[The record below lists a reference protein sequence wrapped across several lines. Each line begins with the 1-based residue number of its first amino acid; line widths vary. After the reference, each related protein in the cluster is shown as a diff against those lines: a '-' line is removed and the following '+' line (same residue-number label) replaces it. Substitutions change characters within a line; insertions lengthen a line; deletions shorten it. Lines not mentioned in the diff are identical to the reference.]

1 MSLSLPQTER
11 RILTVAEI
19 TNDIKNLVEDNFP
32 SVWLRGEIS
41 NFKAYGSGHH
51 YFTLKDSE
59 SQLSA
64 VMFRGFNRHL
74 KFQPEDGM
82 SVIVHGRLTVYEVR
96 GNYQILVDYME
107 PDGVGALQMA
117 FEQLK
122 KKLSGE
128 GLFDATRK
136 RKLPFLPTTVGLVT
150 SMHGAAVH
158 DMLSVLRRRFA
169 NLNILIY
176 PVKVQGEGAK
186 EEITAAIDY
195 FSQTRAADVVI
206 VGRGGGSIEDLW
218 AFNEEV
224 VARAVARSAVPIVS
238 AIGHE
243 TDYTI
248 CDFVADLRAPTPSAA
263 AELCVPR
270 KADLLYTIGGLRGR
284 LIQAWRHCIVSL
296 EQHLERMRRRLPSPL
311 VLWDRSRLRLAD
323 LEDRLSQ
330 NMILLLRRWG
340 YELTEARLRITDPAM
355 QIREWRQKVVHLK
368 DKLHHVQ
375 DKILTA
381 YKNDYERFK
390 IKLTL
395 LSPQNILE
403 RGYLI
408 GKRKNGDVVTRAKDL
423 KVDDLLDIVFY
434 DGVAEVQVTKRSQ
447 TKETKT

>member
-1 MSLSLPQTER
+1 MSFTLPQTER
-11 RILTVAEI
+11 RILTIAEL
-19 TNDIKNLVEDNFP
+19 TRDIKSLVEDNFP

-74 KFQPEDGM
+74 KFLPEDGL
-82 SVIVHGRLTVYEVR
+82 SVVVHGRLTVYEVR

-128 GLFDATRK
+128 GLFDSARK
-136 RKLPFLPTTVGLVT
+136 RQLPSLPSTVGLVT

-169 NLNILIY
+169 NINILIY

-186 EEITAAIDY
+186 EEIVAAIEY
-195 FSQTRAADVVI
+195 FSRTRVVDVVI

-224 VARAVARSAVPIVS
+224 VARAVACSKVPIVS
-238 AIGHE
+238 AVGHE

-270 KADLLYTIGGLRGR
+270 KADLIYAIGSLRGR
-284 LIQAWRHCIVSL
+284 LIQVWRHRIVSL
-296 EQHLERMRRRLPSPL
+296 EKHLEQMRRSIPSPL

-330 NMILLLRRWG
+330 NMILLLRRRS
-340 YELTEARLRITDPAM
+340 YELTEARLKITDPAM
-355 QIREWRQKVVHLK
+355 RIRELRQKIVRLK
-368 DKLHHVQ
+368 ERGHYLQ
-375 DKILTA
+375 DKTMTA
-381 YKNDYERFK
+381 RKNDYERFK

-395 LSPQNILE
+395 LSPKNVLE

-408 GKRKNGDVVTRAKDL
+408 GKRKNGDVITRASEL
-423 KVDDLLDIVFY
+423 KVDELLDVVFY
-434 DGVAEVQVTKRSQ
+434 DDVAEVRVIKRGQ
-447 TKETKT
+447 AKED